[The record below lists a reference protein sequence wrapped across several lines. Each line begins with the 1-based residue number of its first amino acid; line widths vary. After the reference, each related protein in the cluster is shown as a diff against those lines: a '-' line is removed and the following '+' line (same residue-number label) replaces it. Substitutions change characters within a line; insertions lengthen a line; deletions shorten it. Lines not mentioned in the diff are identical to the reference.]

1 MEGAQGSRD
10 ERNVYTLT
18 VPWYAPTLEQVGTVG
33 AAPPLGLS
41 ETGRNW
47 SELDAGGYR
56 TDVTY
61 EGIPDGE
68 DKEQETIEFDTDFKE
83 EPLPAH
89 PAWKTIK
96 EKYKGSVDSSG
107 AVKFDE
113 FLEKAYKGAL
123 GGTQSGGQ
131 VKNPLFGVKTYLEL
145 SAIFRRTRI
154 VETLPANLLT
164 SIGSI
169 QQSLP
174 EGLPTPEDRNW
185 LVMPPKVTKRGNVW
199 QIRDEWKLSP
209 KGGWPPE
216 VYNLIQF

>member
-1 MEGAQGSRD
+1 MEGASGSRD
-10 ERNVYTLT
+10 ERNVYSLT
-18 VPWYAPTLEQVGTVG
+18 VPWYAPTLDEVGTVG
-33 AAPPLGLS
+33 GAPPLGLT
-41 ETGRNW
+41 ETGRTW
-47 SELDAGGYR
+47 DELDAGGYR
-56 TDVTY
+56 VDITH
-61 EGIPDGE
+61 EGIPEGE
-68 DKEQETIEFDTDFKE
+68 DKEQETIEFDADFKE

-89 PAWKTIK
+89 ASWLTIK
-96 EKYKGSVDSSG
+96 EKYKGSVDSTG

-113 FLEKAYKGAL
+113 FLERAYRGSL
-123 GGTQSGGQ
+123 GGTQSGNK
-131 VKNPLFGVKTYLEL
+131 VKNPLFGLKTYLEL
-145 SAIFRRTRI
+145 SVIFRRTRI
-154 VETLPANLLT
+154 VETLPSNLLS

-174 EGLPTPEDRNW
+174 DGLPTPENRDW